1 MTDLSKSK
9 LINDYARTVQ
19 AKKAADKRFRE
30 SDPEAYAKMKACEAD
45 QKRLKAKMLRLF
57 EIEGTQEVQSATV
70 RVALSLKT
78 VKSYKTATLH
88 ISPANV

>member
-9 LINDYARTVQ
+9 LINDYARTGQ

-30 SDPEAYAKMKACEAD
+30 SDPEAYAEMKACEAD

-57 EIEGTQEVQSATV
+57 EIEGALEVQSATV
-70 RVALSLKT
+70 RVALLVKT
-78 VKSYKTATLH
+78 VKSYERTTLL
-88 ISPANV
+88 ISSANK

>member
-30 SDPEAYAKMKACEAD
+30 SDPEAYAEMKACEAD

-57 EIEGTQEVQSATV
+57 EIEGALEVQSATV
-70 RVALSLKT
+70 RVALLVKT
-78 VKSYKTATLH
+78 VKSYERTTLL
-88 ISPANV
+88 ISSANK